1 MAGSIEEVQKAKRLY
16 MFIGLLLFFFTVV
29 TVAVATVESLDFGGH
44 GFDKVDAIIGLS
56 IAAFKASLVM
66 IIFMHLNHE
75 RPLVYFVYILGIV
88 MAFFCIA
95 LIGWAKDDP
104 IRYGNPNASDGF
116 YNPDKPATR
125 SVH

>member
-1 MAGSIEEVQKAKRLY
+1 

-29 TVAVATVESLDFGGH
+29 TVMVATVEALDFGEH
-44 GFDKVDAIIGLS
+44 GFDKADAVIGLL

-88 MAFFCIA
+88 MAFFCMW
-95 LIGWAKDDP
+95 LIGWAKTDP
-104 IRYGNPNASDGF
+104 IQFGNPNLNDGF
-116 YNPDKPATR
+116 YNPDKPATN
-125 SVH
+125 VHGETSE